1 MVLNFIEEKELEELK
16 HTQRMDFEQLRH
28 KNALSELEVQLE
40 IAKETMV
47 RK

>member
-1 MVLNFIEEKELEELK
+1 MVLNFQEETLLEELK
-16 HTQRMDFEQLRH
+16 HKQRIEFEFLRH

-40 IAKETMV
+40 IAKETGM